1 MVTRSILRHLLCDKE
16 SLMDYT
22 HGKIVSVTDVKRRL
36 LLLERSENRMI
47 PDHYYRLNQEQ
58 SFDGIDVL
66 GAVFTKGL
74 AAFST
79 NYLELVDKHIYVKQS
94 MQTQWQELLTYIP
107 PLLLQSAFL
116 HTQRP
121 LVDDTLVGCRKYFH
135 EYIQPNFTCTALP
148 HPYIP
153 QLEHYISA
161 NGGLCDLHMHLN
173 GTTETDL
180 IWQDLLFDPDKAQ
193 EALHNVA
200 SKTKVA
206 EQKEQEALTRS
217 GFSLD
222 GLLRT
227 ARTIRQYLFGVVTEP
242 LCGHP
247 KEQAIESRLCLSSKE
262 LLCGVLHGSCPVGHP
277 SAYHP
282 FCYLFASHDN
292 TPESWLSLE
301 ALMYVLVFRHL
312 EKDPRKSLTSLF
324 HFYLLILGLANRLLV
339 QQTHQYGFE
348 QFQKITLN
356 DLRRNSER
364 DYRIRFLQLH
374 GNERRNIK
382 YLEGRFAPQP
392 YRNQNEQLMHQIS
405 RGWNQ
410 LVDGLTTDD
419 IFGKN
424 PKPTLTLIAHFIKRP
439 DNEPDCYIRHKELRH
454 KVWQCAQAL
463 APLLP
468 SGSGTDSKYPQIVGA
483 DAASSEFDAPPE
495 VFAPAFRYLR
505 HHGMKHFTY
514 HAGEDF
520 YHLLGGLRAIYEAVE
535 FNDLGCGDRIGHAT
549 AAGIAPEVWIGNVG
563 DRILVRRG
571 EYLDDLV
578 FAYHLIITRC
588 NHSLKSLLPYL
599 EREIDEHSYRV
610 YGKSYPLSVLI
621 RSWQLR
627 KYNPELLFAT
637 KRENACQF
645 WTFDCDEWEL
655 IEKEIVS
662 KSRLKDDSVQLLMQ
676 YHSYECRKN
685 YEEIIDVATLDI
697 FDVLQL
703 SDLQLAMLQFIH
715 QKEIAIETLPTSN
728 VRIGHHHTYET
739 YHLWRWWKWHKEGK
753 SIPPIV
759 VGTDDAGIFA
769 TNIYNEF
776 ANIYC
781 HLTCQ
786 CGVPHTEAMRLLEQ
800 LDKNGQ
806 IYSFSR

>member
-1 MVTRSILRHLLCDKE
+1 MVTRGILRHLLCDKE
-16 SLMDYT
+16 SLMAYT
-22 HGKIVSVTDVKRRL
+22 HGEVVSFADVKRRL
-36 LLLERSENRMI
+36 FLLERSENKMI

-58 SFDGIDVL
+58 SFMGMNSLGDV
-66 GAVFTKGL
+66 FINGL
-74 AAFST
+74 CNFST
-79 NYLELVDKHIYVKQS
+79 DYLELADKRIYVKQT

-116 HTQRP
+116 YARKP
-121 LVDDTLVGCRKYFH
+121 LVDDTLAGCRRYFH
-135 EYIQPNFTCTALP
+135 EYILPNFTYTALP

-180 IWQDLLFDPDKAQ
+180 IWQDMLFDPDKARK
-193 EALHNVA
+193 ALGYGAND
-200 SKTKVA
+200 TKVA
-206 EQKEQEALTRS
+206 EQKEQEALTRC
-217 GFSLD
+217 GLSLD
-222 GLLRT
+222 EMLRA
-227 ARTIRQYLFGVVTEP
+227 ARVIRQYLFDVVAEP
-242 LCGHP
+242 FCTYP
-247 KEQAIESRLCLSSKE
+247 NKEEREKRLCLSTKE
-262 LLCGVLHGSCPVGHP
+262 LLCRALYGAYPLDRP

-292 TPESWLSLE
+292 TPESWLPIE
-301 ALMYVLVFRHL
+301 GLMYVFVFRHL
-312 EKDPRKSLTSLF
+312 EKDRSKPLASLF

-348 QFQKITLN
+348 QFQKVTLN
-356 DLRRNSER
+356 NLRRNSER

-382 YLEGRFAPQP
+382 YLEGRFSPQSSKL
-392 YRNQNEQLMHQIS
+392 QNERLLHQIYE
-405 RGWNQ
+405 GWNQ
-410 LVDGLTTDD
+410 LVQGVANHCLSNS
-419 IFGKN
+419 K
-424 PKPTLTLIAHFIKRP
+424 PKPDLTLIAHFIKKADKNP
-439 DNEPDCYIRHKELRH
+439 DRYIRHKELRH

-468 SGSGTDSKYPQIVGA
+468 NGRGTSPKYPKIVGA

-520 YHLLGGLRAIYEAVE
+520 FHLLGGLRAIYEAVE
-535 FNDLGCGDRIGHAT
+535 FNDLACGDRIGHAT
-549 AAGIAPEVWIGNVG
+549 AVGIAPEVWVGNVG

-578 FAYHLIITRC
+578 FAYHLITTSC
-588 NHSLKSLLPYL
+588 MHSLKSSLPYL
-599 EREIDEHSYRV
+599 EREIDEHAYRV
-610 YGKSYPLSVLI
+610 YGRSYPLSVLI
-621 RSWQLR
+621 RSWQIR
-627 KYNPELLFAT
+627 KFNPELLFAT
-637 KRENACQF
+637 NRESACLL

-655 IEKEIVS
+655 IETEIAF
-662 KSRLKDDSVQLLMQ
+662 KNRQEDDSVQVLTQ
-676 YHSYECRKN
+676 YHSSEGRKT
-685 YEEIIDVATLDI
+685 YDEIINVATLGV
-697 FDVLQL
+697 FDVSQL

-781 HLTCQ
+781 HLTYQ
-786 CGVPHTEAMRLLEQ
+786 CGVPHIEAMRLLEQ

-806 IYSFSR
+806 IYNFSK